1 MTILGAVTAWTV
13 VGALYGLLLWAAAH
27 HGYLPF
33 FEPQ

>member
-1 MTILGAVTAWTV
+1 VFAWV
-13 VGALYGLLLWAAAH
+13 SVGALYGLSLWAAAR